1 MKRLV
6 KASNICD
13 IKVMWCDDEGVECYV
28 SPSNPKHDPYRVT
41 YYGNYWRCTCKDF
54 DVHFKKEYGSF
65 LCKHIL
71 AVIHFLLETGH
82 YSILNQE
89 EVFA

>member
-13 IKVMWCDDEGVECYV
+13 IKVMWCDDDY
-28 SPSNPKHDPYRVT
+28 
-41 YYGNYWRCTCKDF
+41 
-54 DVHFKKEYGSF
+54 DVHFKKPYGSF
-65 LCKHIL
+65 TCKHIL
-71 AVIHFLLETGH
+71 AAIKYIMDNESWREKL
-82 YSILNQE
+82 QE